1 MVDKKIGDYTY
12 NKFIGEGSFGKV
24 YKGKNN
30 TTGEE
35 VAVKVMEMKNL
46 KDPFLLESLRNEIK
60 VMKQLTSPNVVR
72 MYDVIQDAK
81 ATYIILEYCPDGDL
95 SKFIRNVKLV
105 FFYPFFNLEN
115 HVMVVLNCQ
124 NYLKLLSFY

>member
-60 VMKQLTSPNVVR
+60 VMK
-72 MYDVIQDAK
+72 
-81 ATYIILEYCPDGDL
+81 
-95 SKFIRNVKLV
+95 
-105 FFYPFFNLEN
+105 
-115 HVMVVLNCQ
+115 
-124 NYLKLLSFY
+124 